1 MPDLTGFAT
10 LQDFAS
16 RQGFDKKYQRIIEL
30 QTKTNKI
37 LKIMPFK
44 MCNSKDYE
52 EATLRYSLP
61 EVAWR
66 MINRGTKPSKS
77 KTKQVSFTC
86 GEMEALAEIDEKL
99 ARKNNMQASWMMSE
113 NAAFL
118 EAMNQEMATTLFYG
132 DEKINPAGFTGLGAY
147 FYSKTN
153 QDDIWADQIIDCGG
167 TGDNLTSVWFVGF
180 GEQQV
185 YGLFPEGDTAGFTHE
200 YLGKQKVTN
209 DKGEVFFAHTNKYN
223 WSMGLAVKDPR
234 YVVRLANVDLK
245 DPATTTI
252 FDKLIEGYYQIENPD
267 NVNLQIF
274 CNKQFEAF
282 MAKAARNDKNTMLS
296 IDTVEGKPVVNF
308 WGVPFQRC
316 AAILNTESQLV

>member
-1 MPDLTGFAT
+1 MVCRLWRAAGIRLVP
-10 LQDFAS
+10 
-16 RQGFDKKYQRIIEL
+16 RR
-30 QTKTNKI
+30 
-37 LKIMPFK
+37 
-44 MCNSKDYE
+44 
-52 EATLRYSLP
+52 RY
-61 EVAWR
+61 R
-66 MINRGTKPSKS
+66 
-77 KTKQVSFTC
+77 
-86 GEMEALAEIDEKL
+86 
-99 ARKNNMQASWMMSE
+99 
-113 NAAFL
+113 
-118 EAMNQEMATTLFYG
+118 
-132 DEKINPAGFTGLGAY
+132 
-147 FYSKTN
+147 
-153 QDDIWADQIIDCGG
+153 
-167 TGDNLTSVWFVGF
+167 
-180 GEQQV
+180 
-185 YGLFPEGDTAGFTHE
+185 AGFTHE